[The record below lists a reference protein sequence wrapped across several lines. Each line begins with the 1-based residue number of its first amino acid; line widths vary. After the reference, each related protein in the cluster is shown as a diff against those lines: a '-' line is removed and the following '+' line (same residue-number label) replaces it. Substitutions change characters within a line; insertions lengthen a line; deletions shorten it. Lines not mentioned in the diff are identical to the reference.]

1 MERLKDFDRN
11 WKKKKKKNLDEPWNS
26 NFMPLS
32 EFNGQVWCVTPFG
45 YDKTNI
51 CTNPTLARQAV
62 NYFYDSHKTTRYTIN
77 CLNPCNQFL
86 FYMFKISEYN
96 QTTTYATA
104 WLFFNEYIKTTTS
117 HYSYLTLSL
126 IAEIGGYVGL
136 FLGVSLY
143 QTTDIIDAIKNRL
156 N

>member
-1 MERLKDFDRN
+1 MNHEIPILCLFQ
-11 WKKKKKKNLDEPWNS
+11 NS
-26 NFMPLS
+26 MDKF
-32 EFNGQVWCVTPFG
+32 GCVTPFG

-51 CTNPTLARQAV
+51 CTNSTLARQAV
-62 NYFYDSHKTTRYTIN
+62 NYFYDSHKTTTYTVN

-86 FYMFKISEYN
+86 FNMFKISEYN

-104 WLFFNEYIKTTTS
+104 RLFFNEYIKTTTS

-143 QTTDIIDAIKNRL
+143 QTTDIIDAIKSRL